1 MTQCLLYIGDK
12 LMEDQDPSLMIKGLL
27 VKLSLTFPSTYIISY
42 RINHMVCF
50 ALKILRVL

>member
-12 LMEDQDPSLMIKGLL
+12 LMEDQDPSLMIKCLL

-50 ALKILRVL
+50 VLKILRVL